1 MITLEIFDLP
11 CDWKVSSLLAKNL
24 FSHFP
29 ENVWLHRSAIE
40 CLVQLNIFLCRAAIS
55 KPYQESFPVR
65 PCLKVERE
73 KSKRAVQSSIKKKKF
88 YSQFRKDTSVRKCF
102 KKTVPILHS
111 IAASYKLWILR
122 WRCSVKAILGL
133 CLSIYFYFTP
143 PPPTPL
149 CNR

>member
-1 MITLEIFDLP
+1 MTPSKCDRVFSAAEHLSLP
-11 CDWKVSSLLAKNL
+11 CGDFKTLSRVI
-24 FSHFP
+24 P
-29 ENVWLHRSAIE
+29 RSAM
-40 CLVQLNIFLCRAAIS
+40 FKS
-55 KPYQESFPVR
+55 GY
-65 PCLKVERE
+65 
-73 KSKRAVQSSIKKKKF
+73 SKRAVQSSIKKKKF

-143 PPPTPL
+143 PPPPNPPL
-149 CNR
+149 